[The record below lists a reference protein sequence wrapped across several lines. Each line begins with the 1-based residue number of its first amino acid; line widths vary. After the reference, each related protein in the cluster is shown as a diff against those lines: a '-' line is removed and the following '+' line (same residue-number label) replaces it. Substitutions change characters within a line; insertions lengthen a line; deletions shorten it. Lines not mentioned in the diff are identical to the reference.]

1 MRSEC
6 TAASPQFIYSYAW
19 KVPPARPAIFER
31 AQLLVSRAQEKCERK
46 ASQAIHPS
54 IPWKAYLASR
64 EFQHMASDLAEALFA
79 ETLPAGLQAISRP
92 ACLMAGAQAM
102 PGAAGEHPRGLLAA
116 VLPDAAGTASH
127 ELKPGE
133 LRPDL
138 PIAA

>member
-31 AQLLVSRAQEKCERK
+31 AQKLVTRAGEECERN
-46 ASQAIHPS
+46 ASQAEHPS

-64 EFQHMASDLAEALFA
+64 EFQHMASDLAEALFT

-92 ACLMAGAQAM
+92 ASLMPGAQPM
-102 PGAAGEHPRGLLAA
+102 PGAAGKHPRGLLAA
-116 VLPDAAGTASH
+116 ALPDAAGTASH
-127 ELKPGE
+127 DLTPSE
-133 LRPDL
+133 LRCNL